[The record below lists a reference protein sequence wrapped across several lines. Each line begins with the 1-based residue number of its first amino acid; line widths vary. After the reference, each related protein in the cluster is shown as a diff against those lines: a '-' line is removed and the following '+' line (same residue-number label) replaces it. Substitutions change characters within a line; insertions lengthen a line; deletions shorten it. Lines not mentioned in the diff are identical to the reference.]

1 MHKWFVSLNW
11 LATAVAINV
20 GWAEQREAQRLLTR
34 VGQSF
39 ALAQLTLLML
49 LAQPVLP
56 VKISLS
62 LPQPRISE
70 GAISLILRAGMPPH
84 NSAGGI

>member
-1 MHKWFVSLNW
+1 VIRQLEV

-20 GWAEQREAQRLLTR
+20 GWAEQRKAQRLLTR

-49 LAQPVLP
+49 F
-56 VKISLS
+56 
-62 LPQPRISE
+62 E
-70 GAISLILRAGMPPH
+70 EAIYHA
-84 NSAGGI
+84 